1 MILIRDLVEKVLKAG
16 YLSLEAEEQL
26 RNLLQ
31 TKYDSE
37 DFNAF
42 MNLQQAAMSG
52 FVRQQSREIKVRS
65 HSSS

>member
-1 MILIRDLVEKVLKAG
+1 MMLIRELVEKVLEAG
-16 YLSLEAEEQL
+16 YLSVETEEQL

-42 MNLQQAAMSG
+42 MDLQQAAMSG
-52 FVRQQSREIKVRS
+52 FVKQQSREIRVKS
-65 HSSS
+65 Q

>member
-1 MILIRDLVEKVLKAG
+1 MMLIRDLVEKVLKAG
-16 YLSLEAEEQL
+16 YLSVETEEQL

-42 MNLQQAAMSG
+42 MDLQQAAMSG
-52 FVRQQSREIKVRS
+52 FVKQQSREIRVKS
-65 HSSS
+65 Q

>member
-1 MILIRDLVEKVLKAG
+1 MMLIRELVEKVLKAG
-16 YLSLEAEEQL
+16 YLSVETEEQL

-42 MNLQQAAMSG
+42 MDLQQAAMSG
-52 FVRQQSREIKVRS
+52 FVKQQSREIRVKS
-65 HSSS
+65 Q

>member
-1 MILIRDLVEKVLKAG
+1 MMLIRELVEKVLQAG
-16 YLSLEAEEQL
+16 YLSLETEEQL

-31 TKYDSE
+31 TKYDAE

-52 FVRQQSREIKVRS
+52 FVKQQSREIRVKS
-65 HSSS
+65 Q